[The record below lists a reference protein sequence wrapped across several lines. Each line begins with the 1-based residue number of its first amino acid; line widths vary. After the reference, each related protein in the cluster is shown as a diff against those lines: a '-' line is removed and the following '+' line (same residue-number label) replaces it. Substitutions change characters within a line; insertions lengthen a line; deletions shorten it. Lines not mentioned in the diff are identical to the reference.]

1 MTSVTASP
9 QRFLKWAWVGFLP
22 LSLVVVACGS
32 ATQVNDTAAAED
44 LAQVS
49 ASADTAQCEADSTS
63 EVCTLPPADNEGH
76 GANHGAGH
84 GSHAMDLGPA
94 DATYDLRFIDGMI
107 MHHEGAIVMAE
118 AALEHSQRAEIRQ
131 LAEEIIAAQETEIQQ
146 MQDWRQAWYPSAGPE
161 PIMYHADMNHDMPMS
176 EEMAAAMRMDMDLGT
191 ADDEFDLRFINAM
204 IPHHEGAVA
213 MAEDVQAKS
222 DRPEMQALADEIIA
236 AQQGEID
243 QMTQWRQDW
252 YGQ

>member
-1 MTSVTASP
+1 MTVSS
-9 QRFLKWAWVGFLP
+9 QRFLKWAWAGLLP
-22 LSLVVVACGS
+22 LSLTLAACGS
-32 ATQVNDTAAAED
+32 STNVNTTGAHGGHG
-44 LAQVS
+44 
-49 ASADTAQCEADSTS
+49 S
-63 EVCTLPPADNEGH
+63 EVAEASTDTTG
-76 GANHGAGH
+76 GHGAGH
-84 GSHAMDLGPA
+84 GDHAMDLGPA

-118 AALEHSQRAEIRQ
+118 AALEHSQRPEIRQ

-146 MQDWRQAWYPSAGPE
+146 MQDWRQAWYPDAGSE

-176 EEMAAAMRMDMDLGT
+176 EEMAAAMRMDVDLGT

-213 MAEDVQAKS
+213 MAEDVQTKS
-222 DRPEMQALADEIIA
+222 DRPELQSLADEIIA

-243 QMTQWRQDW
+243 QMEQWRQDW